1 VTRRGRALALPFVTT
16 ESHSGIAPRPFT
28 VAPGPYPFTARVA
41 GPSSTP
47 LTGLDTAVSE
57 VRANA
62 ASWVEAPAAERVR
75 LLDEVLRASL
85 SVADRWTR
93 LACEHE
99 GLDPDAPE
107 SAEEAIVGPY
117 IFIRGARL
125 LRNAIRDIGRH
136 GRPRI
141 PGGARRVAD
150 GRVVAR
156 VMPAG
161 LIDRLTYLGTSAD
174 VWMDRAV
181 TLEGLADTI
190 AAPYRTAPPP
200 RVCLVLGA
208 GNASSIGPLDVL
220 HKVFVELQ
228 VVVLKV
234 HPVMAHLGPVHEA
247 ALAPLVRA
255 GLVRVVYGDAAEGGH
270 LARHPLVDTLHVTG
284 SDRTYEA
291 IVFGTG
297 PEGEDRKRRDDP
309 ILTKP
314 FTAELGNLTPII
326 VVPGAWSE
334 SDLDYHAANIATM
347 LTNNS
352 GFNCTTSRVIVTSRR
367 WAQRDALLDRIRA
380 ILAALPPR
388 LAYYPGATARFE
400 AFRAHYP
407 QAELFGEARDGALP
421 WMLIAGLSP
430 DAAGDP
436 AYRFEAFCPI
446 TAETAIDAAD
456 TADFLDRATA
466 FANEQLWGTLN
477 ATVIVHP
484 RTARDPAVRPALE
497 RAVANLRYGC
507 VSLNH
512 WSAIGYGLG
521 ITPWGAHPGHARTDI
536 GSGTGF
542 VHNPLMFEHVEKS
555 VVRSWFRGWPKPIWF
570 VGHRHAHRLVPHL
583 VRYEAT
589 GNLLELIPVAWY
601 ALRG

>member
-1 VTRRGRALALPFVTT
+1 MTT
-16 ESHSGIAPRPFT
+16 PSAADAAPPRFA
-28 VAPGPYPFTARVA
+28 VAPGPYPFNPRVP
-41 GPSSTP
+41 GPAATP
-47 LTGLDTAVSE
+47 LSGLDEAVVE

-62 ASWVEAPAAERVR
+62 SAWVAAPIAERVR
-75 LLDEVLRASL
+75 LLDEVLRSTL
-85 SVADRWTR
+85 EVADRWTR

-99 GLDPDAPE
+99 GLDPATPE

-117 IFIRGARL
+117 IFVRSARL
-125 LRNAIRDIGRH
+125 LRDALRDIGRR

-141 PGGARRVAD
+141 PGGARRLAD
-150 GRVVAR
+150 GRVAAR
-156 VMPAG
+156 VMPTG
-161 LIDRLTYLGTSAD
+161 LIDRVTYLGTTAD
-174 VWMDRAV
+174 VWMAPGV
-181 TLEGLADTI
+181 TLENLPDTM
-190 AAPYRTAPPP
+190 AGAYRTPPPP

-228 VVVLKV
+228 VVVLKM

-270 LARHPLVDTLHVTG
+270 LAHHPLVDTLHVTG

-291 IVFGTG
+291 IVFGAG
-297 PEGEDRKRRDDP
+297 PEGVERKRRDDP
-309 ILTKP
+309 ILHKP

-326 VVPGAWSE
+326 VVPGTWSE
-334 SDLDYHAANIATM
+334 ADLDYHAANIATM
-347 LTNNS
+347 LVNNS
-352 GFNCTTSRVIVTSRR
+352 GFNCTTSRVIVTSRT
-367 WAQRDALLDRIRA
+367 WPQRAALIDRLRA
-380 ILAALPPR
+380 ILASLPAR
-388 LAYYPGATARFE
+388 LAYYPGATQRFN

-407 QAELFGEARDGALP
+407 QAELFGEEQDGTLP
-421 WMLIAGLSP
+421 WMLIPGLSP
-430 DAAGDP
+430 DAVGDP

-446 TAETAIDAAD
+446 TAETVIDAAD
-456 TADFLDRATA
+456 AADFLDRATA
-466 FANEQLWGTLN
+466 FVNARLWGTLN
-477 ATVIVHP
+477 ATLIVDP
-484 RTARDPAVRPALE
+484 RTERDARVRPALD
-497 RAVANLRYGC
+497 RAIAGLRYGT

-521 ITPWGAHPGHARTDI
+521 VTPWGAHPGHARTDI

-542 VHNPLMFEHVEKS
+542 VHNPLMLERVEKS
-555 VVRSWFRGWPKPIWF
+555 VVRSPFRAWPKPIWF
-570 VGHRHAHRLVPHL
+570 IGHRHAHRLVPHL

-589 GNLLELIPVAWY
+589 GNLLRLLPVAYY